1 MKVIVFGATGTV
13 GIQLLKQA
21 LQQGYGVTAFTRTP
35 EKLKSLPRTNLKIL
49 KGDIL
54 NPQDV
59 ENAIYNHDA
68 VLCAIGDGNKGSV
81 RAVGTKNI
89 ITAMQRQGIRRLICQ
104 TTLGLGESQGNLN
117 FFWKHIMFGLL
128 LKKAFQDHQLQEQY
142 LIDSNLD
149 FTMVRPSAFTD
160 GEVTRNYKIGF
171 DGNYKNLSLKIS
183 RADVA
188 DFMLQQLTKR
198 EYLKSAVS
206 ISN

>member
-1 MKVIVFGATGTV
+1 MKLIVFGATGTV

-21 LQQGYGVTAFTRTP
+21 LQQGYEVTAFARSP
-35 EKLKSLPRTNLKIL
+35 EKLNSLPQTNLKIF

-54 NPQDV
+54 SQKDTEDAMHNQ
-59 ENAIYNHDA
+59 DA
-68 VLCAIGDGNKGSV
+68 VLCALGDGNKGKI
-81 RAVGTKNI
+81 RATGTKNI
-89 ITAMQRQGIRRLICQ
+89 ITAMQRNGIRRLICQ
-104 TTLGLGESQGNLN
+104 TTMGLGESQGNLN

-128 LKKAFQDHQLQEQY
+128 LKKAFQDHQLQEHY
-142 LIDSNLD
+142 LLDSNLD
-149 FTMVRPSAFTD
+149 FTIVRPSAFTD

-171 DGNYKNLSLKIS
+171 DGTYKKLSLKIS

-188 DFMLQQLTKR
+188 DFMLQQLDKT

>member
-1 MKVIVFGATGTV
+1 MKLIIFGATGTV
-13 GIQLLKQA
+13 GIHLLKQA
-21 LQQGYGVTAFTRTP
+21 LQQGYEVTAFARNP
-35 EKLKSLPRTNLKIL
+35 EKLNSLPQANLKIF

-54 NPQDV
+54 NPKDA
-59 ENAIYNHDA
+59 EDAMHNHDA
-68 VLCAIGDGNKGSV
+68 VLCALGDGNKGKI
-81 RAVGTKNI
+81 RATGTKNI
-89 ITAMQRQGIRRLICQ
+89 ITAMQRKGIRRLVCQ

-142 LIDSNLD
+142 LLASNLD
-149 FTMVRPSAFTD
+149 FTIVRSSAFTD

-171 DGNYKNLSLKIS
+171 NGNYKKLSLKIS

-188 DFMLQQLTKR
+188 DFMLQQLANK